1 MLLILSLL
9 LLLNT
14 LPAQPVSAD
23 LQVIQFDP
31 LIFLLTFSEPVDLP
45 PFQLL
50 LNGFNILNIT
60 FPPSFT
66 NNTTIAPLP
75 STSYVFTSVNPY
87 VTILENYSVQFT
99 HPLAVGNGRLQLSDY
114 VV

>member
-9 LLLNT
+9 LLNT
-14 LPAQPVSAD
+14 LSTQPVSAD

-31 LIFLLTFSEPVDLP
+31 LTFLLTFSEPVDLP

-60 FPPSFT
+60 FPPSST
-66 NNTTIAPLP
+66 NDTTIAPPP
-75 STSYVFTSVNPY
+75 SASYVFTSVNPY
-87 VTILENYSVQFT
+87 VALLENYSVQFT
-99 HPLAVGNGRLQLSDY
+99 HPLAVGDGRLQLSDF